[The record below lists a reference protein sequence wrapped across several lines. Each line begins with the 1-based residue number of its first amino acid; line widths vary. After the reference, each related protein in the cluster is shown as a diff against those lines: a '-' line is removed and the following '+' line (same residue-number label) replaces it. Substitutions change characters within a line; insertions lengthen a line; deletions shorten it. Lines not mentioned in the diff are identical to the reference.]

1 MQAVSSNVEIKRR
14 CGANNGTPA
23 YCCFLL
29 PAEIV
34 IAFVVVV
41 VVVVVV
47 FVVVLYFLIIM
58 FRPIRCDL

>member
-41 VVVVVV
+41 VVVVV
-47 FVVVLYFLIIM
+47 LYFLIIM